1 MSAREI
7 VGRPDNFK
15 SNRMGR
21 CVNYAELKKCKSYEQ
36 VSDVCLTCCRR
47 ALYTTKCTRPGGSK

>member
-15 SNRMGR
+15 ANSLGR
-21 CVNYAELKKCKSYEQ
+21 CVHYAALKKAKGYGQMSKT
-36 VSDVCLTCCRR
+36 CLTCCRR
-47 ALYTTKCTRPGGSK
+47 ALYTTKCTRSGGCQ